1 MTYDESLR
9 VAAEIAA
16 AWPEWKR
23 GLLGTITKQDSW
35 SEQTARLAKI
45 ADAARE
51 NLNEMARKARLKL
64 MEDKN
69 VLGHASVETSE

>member
-23 GLLGTITKQDSW
+23 GLLGTIKP
-35 SEQTARLAKI
+35 SEDR
-45 ADAARE
+45 
-51 NLNEMARKARLKL
+51 
-64 MEDKN
+64 
-69 VLGHASVETSE
+69 S

>member
-23 GLLGTITKQDSW
+23 GLLGTITKQESW
-35 SEQTARLAKI
+35 SEQTERLLKI
-45 ADAARE
+45 AETARE
-51 NLNEMARKARLKL
+51 NLNKMVRKARLDL

-69 VLGHASVETSE
+69 VLGHVSIKAPE